1 LWARAQSLIRRRF
14 SPGLVQMRAVV
25 TGAAGFIGSTL
36 TDLLLEEGHEVVA
49 VDNFDDY
56 YSGKMR
62 FLGRHLENPSFK
74 LLETDILDLDALRQ
88 SFEDADVVFHLAA
101 QAGVR
106 ISVKDPLR
114 SHHANTTG
122 TLNVLLAAR
131 DEGVR
136 RVVSSSSSSVYG
148 NAVRLPAKETD
159 PAVPVSPYAAS
170 KLAAEYYCSLFYKL
184 YGLESVSLRYFT
196 VYGPR
201 QRPDMAI
208 RIFTD
213 RALDGKRPQIFG
225 DGEQTRDFTFITD
238 VVDAIRRCAD
248 CPDPRG
254 EPLNVCSG
262 STVSVNQ
269 VVGSILKAV
278 GREDLRPEY
287 LPPQPG
293 DVDHTWGDNSKA
305 KDLLGWEPKVKIDEG
320 LLRFV
325 QWYKEVGRA

>member
-1 LWARAQSLIRRRF
+1 
-14 SPGLVQMRAVV
+14 V

-36 TDLLLEEGHEVVA
+36 TDLLLSEGHEVVA

-62 FLGRHLENPSFK
+62 FLTPHLESPSFR

-106 ISVKDPLR
+106 ISVKDPMR

-131 DEGVR
+131 DEGVK

-148 NAVRLPAKETD
+148 NAVRLPARETD
-159 PAVPVSPYAAS
+159 PAVPISPYAAS
-170 KLAAEYYCSLFYKL
+170 KLAAEYYCSLFYQL

-225 DGEQTRDFTFITD
+225 DGEQTRDFTFISD
-238 VVDAIRRCAD
+238 VVSAIRRCAD
-248 CPDPRG
+248 CPDPKG
-254 EPLNVCSG
+254 EPLNICSG
-262 STVSVNQ
+262 STVSVNE

-278 GREDLRPEY
+278 GREDLEPEY

-305 KDLLGWEPKVKIDEG
+305 GSLLDWQPKVSIDEG

-325 QWYKEVGRA
+325 RWYKEFGRA

>member
-1 LWARAQSLIRRRF
+1 
-14 SPGLVQMRAVV
+14 M

-36 TDLLLEEGHEVVA
+36 TDLLLSEGHEVVA

-62 FLGRHLENPSFK
+62 FLTPHLESPSFR

-106 ISVKDPLR
+106 ISVKDPMR

-131 DEGVR
+131 DEGVK

-148 NAVRLPAKETD
+148 NAVRLPARETD
-159 PAVPVSPYAAS
+159 PAVPISPYAAS
-170 KLAAEYYCSLFYKL
+170 KLAAEYYCSLFYQL

-225 DGEQTRDFTFITD
+225 DGEQTRDFTFISD
-238 VVDAIRRCAD
+238 VVSAIRRCAD
-248 CPDPRG
+248 CPDPKG
-254 EPLNVCSG
+254 EPLNICSG
-262 STVSVNQ
+262 STVSVNE

-278 GREDLRPEY
+278 GREDLEPEY

-305 KDLLGWEPKVKIDEG
+305 GSLLDWQPKVSIDEG

-325 QWYKEVGRA
+325 RWYKEFGRA